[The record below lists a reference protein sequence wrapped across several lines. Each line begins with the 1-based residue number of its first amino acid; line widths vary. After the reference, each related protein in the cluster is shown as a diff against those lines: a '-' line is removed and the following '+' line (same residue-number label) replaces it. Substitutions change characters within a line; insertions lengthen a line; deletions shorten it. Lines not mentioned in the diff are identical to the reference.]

1 MWSSPVPPSFFLIS
15 HKSSTLLLWW
25 RYCYMGGGEIPHW
38 GPILLINFFSFPVF
52 HYHMARYVGHSPPH
66 PSSPPPQTLLL
77 SLGKEGSRKSPLTSS
92 SSSGAK
98 SRGKNFN
105 WSSSSL
111 AEEVCVKEGWKKK
124 EEKES
129 LFMGVSQKKV
139 LSPFLFRA
147 GASTT
152 SFIK

>member
-1 MWSSPVPPSFFLIS
+1 MMEVLLYGRRGNTTLRTQALDQFLFPFPSPTIIWLGMSGILLHIP
-15 HKSSTLLLWW
+15 LLLRPRHYCFHWW
-25 RYCYMGGGEIPHW
+25 GK
-38 GPILLINFFSFPVF
+38 
-52 HYHMARYVGHSPPH
+52 
-66 PSSPPPQTLLL
+66 
-77 SLGKEGSRKSPLTSS
+77 KEGRKSPLTS